1 MSKRLEQHNKEGCS
15 LDPLDIAKITTIER
29 NLYFKDTNYI
39 NEDADKIID
48 AALLY
53 DYEQTIL
60 WASKLRNQYK
70 QRVVPQAIMVRAA
83 LIRKNP
89 NVQIKD
95 QESFS
100 DMQNLIL
107 KRADDVI
114 LQFTYYRQVNGSIK
128 NIPNILKRTW
138 AKKLETL
145 SKYELYKYK
154 NKGVGLI
161 DVVKVSHAHSS
172 AIDELIKTGTIEL
185 EDKELPWNTL
195 RTEGKSWREIVL
207 TIKQMPHAAL
217 LSNIRGICSEIED
230 EQFISLLLDQLKEG
244 VPTGKL
250 TPYDYYKALKTVSKP
265 FRDKKANKYREIFN
279 KELVIKAL
287 KECIKIYCE
296 TNLPQ
301 INENNL
307 IITTL
312 ETHELFGVEIGSD
325 IIKHK
330 HIHLKD
336 IGEIQGEYTNIFV
349 YLPKKEG
356 YENYIA
362 ELSKYNSNLFIV
374 LPKLENKVI
383 DIEGYRYTIIAGGY
397 GEEYIYA
404 DVVNSIWDAKK

>member
-1 MSKRLEQHNKEGCS
+1 MSKRLEQHNKEGCD
-15 LDPLDIAKITTIER
+15 LNPLDIAKITTIER

-48 AALLY
+48 DALLY

-89 NVQIKD
+89 DVRIKD

-107 KRADDVI
+107 RRADDVI
-114 LQFTYYRQVNGSIK
+114 LQFMYYREVNGSIK

-154 NKGVGLI
+154 NKGIGLK
-161 DVVKVSHAHSS
+161 DVIKVSHAHST

-217 LSNIRGICSEIED
+217 LNNIRGICSEIED
-230 EQFISLLLDQLKEG
+230 KQFIQLLLDQLKDG
-244 VPTGKL
+244 VEAGKL
-250 TPYDYYKALKTVSKP
+250 LPYDYYKARKTIEKK
-265 FRDKKANKYREIFN
+265 FWDKKTKEYKEIYN
-279 KELVIKAL
+279 KELVINAL
-287 KECIKIYCE
+287 NDCIRIYCN
-296 TNLPQ
+296 TNLP
-301 INENNL
+301 ILKENNL
-307 IITTL
+307 VITTL
-312 ETHELFGVEIGSD
+312 ETHELFGVEIGSNVV
-325 IIKHK
+325 KYK

-336 IGEIQGEYTNIFV
+336 IGEIQGDYTNIFV
-349 YLPKKEG
+349 YLPKIKG
-356 YENYIA
+356 YETYIE
-362 ELSKYNSNLFIV
+362 ELSKYNANLFIV
-374 LPKLENKVI
+374 VPELEKGVI
-383 DIEGYRYTIIAGGY
+383 EIKGYRRTVVVGGY